1 MNWGKREERQKS
13 DEKNGLWQK
22 MGEKNGLGQA
32 QPLHSRLQLF
42 TLILVD

>member
-13 DEKNGLWQK
+13 DEKNGLGQN
-22 MGEKNGLGQA
+22 GEQHGLGQA

-42 TLILVD
+42 TLILDY